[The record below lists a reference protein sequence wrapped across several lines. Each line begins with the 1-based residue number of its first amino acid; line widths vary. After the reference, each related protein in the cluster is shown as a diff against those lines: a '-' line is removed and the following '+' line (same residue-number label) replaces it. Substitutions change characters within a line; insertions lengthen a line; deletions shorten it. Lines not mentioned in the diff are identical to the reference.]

1 MSVDNKKEISLTETS
16 VFDCLRILS
25 FTRSRLAS
33 AVNAELEALYYL
45 KMIITYFLHKT
56 LYNKSI

>member
-25 FTRSRLAS
+25 FTRSRLPS

-56 LYNKSI
+56 L